1 MQKKALEKSNLIFE
15 QKLKEKRESDP
26 AFIEQQKI
34 EKAAKDNRDFQQ
46 TVKKAAEKKLQLVE
60 SAIAQEGC

>member
-1 MQKKALEKSNLIFE
+1 MADLIFE
-15 QKLKEKRESDP
+15 QKREEKRKSDP

-46 TVKKAAEKKLQLVE
+46 TVKAADEKAARRCSK
-60 SAIAQEGC
+60 S

>member
-1 MQKKALEKSNLIFE
+1 MADLIFE
-15 QKLKEKRESDP
+15 QQREEKRKSDL

-46 TVKKAAEKKLQLVE
+46 TVAARNQL
-60 SAIAQEGC
+60 